1 MIRYMKCLKK
11 VVNLSLANGW
21 MTVNPFAGI
30 KYAEKKVIREY
41 LTMPEVNR
49 LREKE
54 FSIQRLEMVR
64 DIFLFCC
71 YTGLAYI
78 DVHNLRP
85 ENITEDAHGRKW
97 IRKQREKTDVEFYV
111 PLLEYPLQILE
122 KYKNHPLC
130 KERGTLLPVY
140 ANQKMNSYL
149 KEIADFC
156 GIKKQLTM
164 HIARYTFATTIT
176 LANDVKLEN
185 VSKMLGHTSTRM
197 TQHYAHVMNDS
208 LAREM
213 DRIAPLVDC
222 VPKKE

>member
-1 MIRYMKCLKK
+1 
-11 VVNLSLANGW
+11 
-21 MTVNPFAGI
+21 
-30 KYAEKKVIREY
+30 
-41 LTMPEVNR
+41 
-49 LREKE
+49 
-54 FSIQRLEMVR
+54 MVR

-85 ENITEDAHGRKW
+85 ENITEDAHGRKC

-185 VSKMLGHTSTRM
+185 VSRMLGHTSTRM